1 MVDPTPTASRH
12 ARSEPSRPVTTRPVT
27 TRPVRLPFDATIPKH
42 WLADSAT
49 ATLLSNGVNLLF
61 PFGERFFVRSVKHYL
76 EQLQTQGEHELV
88 AQIRG
93 FFGQEGRH
101 AREHERFFEI
111 LRAQGYELDELLA
124 RFEESFSRLE
134 NLAPPAFRLAAT
146 AAGEH
151 FTALMAANAF
161 RDRAFLDE
169 AHPILRDLML
179 WHAAEEIEHKAVA
192 FDVLTRVVPNPAT
205 RYLLRTSAM
214 AVAAAFLAY
223 WWLEATRELARQ
235 DGMTWE
241 EFRADGERVQTLRRR
256 LGVGE
261 RHIAR
266 DVFLRGIASY
276 LRPGFHPWDD
286 DDSKLAQDFLKDF
299 EKRHLA
305 RRAPQDAAETAS
317 TLRTSARSPERPSTD
332 EVPS

>member
-1 MVDPTPTASRH
+1 MVDTTTTAPH
-12 ARSEPSRPVTTRPVT
+12 AERSNPSRTVK
-27 TRPVRLPFDATIPKH
+27 TRPVRLPFDATIPKR

-49 ATLLSNGVNLLF
+49 ATHLSNGVNLLF
-61 PFGERFFVRSVKHYL
+61 PFGERFFVRSVHHYL
-76 EQLQTQGEHELV
+76 KQLEAQGDVELV

-111 LRAQGYELDELLA
+111 LRSQGYELDDFLA

-134 NLAPPAFRLAAT
+134 NLFPPVYRLAAT

-161 RDRAFLDE
+161 RDRAFFDR
-169 AHPILRDLML
+169 ADPIMRDLML

-192 FDVLTRVVPNPAT
+192 FDVLTRVLPNPVA
-205 RYLLRTSAM
+205 RYFVRTFAM
-214 AVAAAFLAY
+214 AIASAFLVR
-223 WWLEATRELARQ
+223 WWIEATRTLAQQ
-235 DGMTWE
+235 DGMTWQ
-241 EFRADGERVQTLRRR
+241 EFREDGERVQALRRK
-256 LGVGE
+256 LGIGE

-276 LRPGFHPWDD
+276 LRPGFHPWDE
-286 DDSKLAQDFLKDF
+286 DDSALAEAFLKDF
-299 EKRHLA
+299 EA
-305 RRAPQDAAETAS
+305 RRLAKKP
-317 TLRTSARSPERPSTD
+317 TD
-332 EVPS
+332 EDASVERDADTKEVAS

>member
-1 MVDPTPTASRH
+1 MVDMTLTASRH
-12 ARSEPSRPVTTRPVT
+12 ARSQPSRPVT
-27 TRPVRLPFDATIPKH
+27 TRPVRLPFDATIPKR

-76 EQLQTQGEHELV
+76 EQLQADGDHELV

-111 LRAQGYELDELLA
+111 LRAQGYELDGFLS
-124 RFEESFSRLE
+124 RFEGSFARLE

-161 RDRAFLDE
+161 RDRAFLDQ
-169 AHPILRDLML
+169 ADPILRDLML

-192 FDVLTRVVPNPAT
+192 FDVLTRVVPNPAA

-214 AVAAAFLAY
+214 AVAATFLAY

-241 EFRADGERVQTLRRR
+241 EFRADGERVQALRRR

-276 LRPGFHPWDD
+276 LRPGFHPWDE
-286 DDSKLAQDFLKDF
+286 DDSKLAEGFLKDF
-299 EKRHLA
+299 EKRRLGE
-305 RRAPQDAAETAS
+305 RGAAAGLQRPDTEV
-317 TLRTSARSPERPSTD
+317 ERPDTD